1 MRSPKTHA
9 ASTASDD
16 QVRALLER
24 YRCPIPFHAV
34 RTRFLGGIASPL
46 PLDSP
51 MRAVKALWGG
61 ELPALDSLDDVNELL
76 AALVMGLW
84 NRLSRHQERSAAFR
98 LTRQSFPESREGL
111 AALARLRREEIEGF
125 VDGLF
130 GDADQLD
137 LPERAH
143 KALGVLAELRALFE
157 GAQVVAEDVNKPASP
172 RDIATTLGHFRE
184 MTRVAEHK
192 THEAVISCARA
203 RRQPLQRRPVVR
215 TSLH

>member
-1 MRSPKTHA
+1 MSRTKADAPP
-9 ASTASDD
+9 TASDD

-61 ELPALDSLDDVNELL
+61 ELPAFDSLDDVNDLL
-76 AALVMGLW
+76 GALVMGLW
-84 NRLSRHQERSAAFR
+84 NRLSRHQERSAPFR
-98 LTRQSFPESREGL
+98 LTRRSSPDSREGL

-125 VDGLF
+125 VEGLF
-130 GDADQLD
+130 GDADQLN

-143 KALGVLAELRALFE
+143 KALGVLAEMRSLFE
-157 GAQVVAEDVNKPASP
+157 GAQVVAEDVGKPASP
-172 RDIATTLGHFRE
+172 RDMATTLGHFRE
-184 MTRVAEHK
+184 MTRFAEHEM
-192 THEAVISCARA
+192 HEAVLSCARA
-203 RRQPLQRRPVVR
+203 RRQPLKRRPVVR